1 MPKPTRKPPART
13 DCAADCPVRQAAR
26 LLDGK
31 WTTLII
37 RDLLSGKKR
46 YNELLKSL
54 SGISP
59 KMLAARLKFLESEA
73 IISKRIFPVI
83 PPHTEYAL
91 TALGKKLARV
101 IYAMRDFGNQL
112 PQTGRIRVDKR

>member
-1 MPKPTRKPPART
+1 MKMPKPAKKSPA
-13 DCAADCPVRQAAR
+13 CASDCPVRQTAR

-37 RDLLSGKKR
+37 RDLLGGKKR

-54 SGISP
+54 TGISP

-83 PPHTEYAL
+83 PPHTEYTL
-91 TALGKKLARV
+91 TTLGKKLARV

-112 PQTGRIRVDKR
+112 PKDGRTRTDNR